1 MSRTYNIRWTEND
14 SKELSRAV
22 KNFNAKVRRLEKK
35 YAGQDVVL
43 PEKVSVKE
51 LQNVIGT
58 RRDLNRELK
67 SLQRFSQRGA
77 EDIVEAPITEN
88 TIRLTKW
95 QRTEM
100 NRLKGIINAQRSKRY
115 DMVVELQESH
125 MEYKGEKLPYTVGEF
140 GGMGQQEL
148 NALKPVNAF
157 TKHMTKYDLP
167 EKFKALRKHAQS
179 DYFTR
184 TDRTLLENF
193 VGSIEKTYSAPEFR
207 DRAEKLT
214 NAIREMDFKE
224 FYKKFKRNPGEF
236 EYSSD
241 VAPDADLDGY
251 LTKLESTWL
260 PQKKPK
266 AKAEAKPKKK
276 KTTTKK
282 KRSKK

>member
-58 RRDLNRELK
+58 RRDLQRELK
-67 SLQRFSQRGA
+67 SLQRFSKRGA
-77 EDIVEAPITEN
+77 EEIVEAPITEN

-100 NRLKGIINAQRSKRY
+100 NRLKGIINAQRKTRY
-115 DMVVELQESH
+115 DMVVDIQ
-125 MEYKGEKLPYTVGEF
+125 MEHRNKPLGYSVGEF
-140 GGMGQQEL
+140 GGMRQQEL
-148 NALKPVNAF
+148 NALEPVKAF
-157 TKHMTKYDLP
+157 TEKMDKYDLSK
-167 EKFKALRKHAQS
+167 KFRALRKHAQS
-179 DYFTR
+179 DYFSKA
-184 TDRTLLENF
+184 DRRLLENF
-193 VGSIEKTYSAPEFR
+193 LGAIEETFGEDATELM
-207 DRAEKLT
+207 D
-214 NAIREMDFKE
+214 AIREMDFKE
-224 FYKKFKRNPGEF
+224 FYKKFKANPGQF
-236 EYSSD
+236 EYASD
-241 VAPDADLDGY
+241 VPEDADLKGY
-251 LTKLESTWL
+251 LEELKSTWM
-260 PQKKPK
+260 PEEKP
-266 AKAEAKPKKK
+266 K